1 MKNYK
6 VSSLDY
12 YGRGVIKDDNKV
24 IFVENALVDEIIN
37 IEIVNEKKKFCEAK
51 VTKYIKESPL
61 RIKPICPYYDKCGG
75 CDIMHISY
83 EEQLKFK
90 KNKVKEIMDKF
101 KIDVPVMNVIP
112 TNQFGYRNKVTLHN
126 NKKLGFFKKNSYDVI
141 EVEKCLIASD
151 KINIELLKLNKNY
164 KGKQIVIRSTEDD
177 STVIYDGK
185 DGKRLIEN
193 ISGFKYRI
201 SPKAFFQ
208 VNKDGMIKLY
218 DKVLEYVDLNLND
231 IVLDLYC
238 GTGTIGIYLSPYCKE
253 VLGIELNSDAIN
265 DAIYNQKLNNVN
277 NIKFKLGDVSKVI
290 SNVKYK
296 PTVIVV
302 DPPRSGLDKNTI
314 NYLLDSNSQKI
325 VYVSCDVVT
334 LARDLKLL
342 EEKYNILEITP
353 VDMFPNT
360 HHIECVCLLKC
371 KYNKKNKC

>member
-24 IFVENALVDEIIN
+24 IFVENALVDEIVN

-90 KNKVKEIMDKF
+90 KKKVKEIMDKF
-101 KIDVPVMNVIP
+101 KINVLVMDVIP
-112 TNQFGYRNKVTLHN
+112 TKQFGYRNKVTIHN

-151 KINIELLKLNKNY
+151 KINMELLKLNKNY

-193 ISGFKYRI
+193 INGFKYRI

-208 VNKDGMIKLY
+208 VNRDGMIKLY

-290 SNVKYK
+290 SSVKYK

-360 HHIECVCLLKC
+360 HHVECVCLLK
-371 KYNKKNKC
+371 YKN

>member
-12 YGRGVIKDDNKV
+12 YGRGVIKDENKV
-24 IFVENALVDEIIN
+24 IFVENALVDEIVN

-51 VTKYIKESPL
+51 VTKYVKESPL

-101 KIDVPVMNVIP
+101 KINVLVMDVIP
-112 TNQFGYRNKVTLHN
+112 TKQFGYRNKVTLHN

-151 KINIELLKLNKNY
+151 KINMELLKLNKNH

-193 ISGFKYRI
+193 INGFKYRI
-201 SPKAFFQ
+201 SPKTFFQ

-218 DKVLEYVDLNLND
+218 DKVLEYADLNLND

-253 VLGIELNSDAIN
+253 VLGIELNSDAVN

-290 SNVKYK
+290 NSVKYK

-314 NYLLDSNSQKI
+314 NYLLDSNCKKI

-342 EEKYNILEITP
+342 EEKYDILEITP

-360 HHIECVCLLKC
+360 HHVECVCLLKY
-371 KYNKKNKC
+371 KYNKKK